1 MFHDKAMTDQLE
13 IESRPL
19 KRRAGIAVWKQI
31 AETLRVELTRAGLG
45 EGARIPTEQ
54 VLAEKFSV
62 NRHTVRRAIS
72 VLIDEGL
79 LRSDQGRGTFVAK
92 NPIAYRI
99 GPRTRFTE
107 NLSGQAETV
116 SGRLLGIREIEADE
130 LLAAELKVAKGT
142 PVFEMQTLSLADDVP
157 LISGTGY
164 FEKARFPTLPEDY
177 EETRSIT
184 KVMQKMGYGNYRR
197 GETRITAV
205 LCSKELAAILEIEPG
220 SAIVATY
227 SIDVLE
233 DGTPIQVGRSYM
245 ASERIQ
251 LTV

>member
-1 MFHDKAMTDQLE
+1 MFHDKRMTDQLDFE
-13 IESRPL
+13 GRPV

-31 AETLRVELTRAGLG
+31 AETLRIELTRAGLG

-72 VLIDEGL
+72 VLIEEGL

-92 NPIAYRI
+92 SPIAYKI

-107 NLSGQAETV
+107 NLRDQAETI
-116 SGRLLGIREIEADE
+116 SGRLLGIREVEADD
-130 LLAAELKVAKGT
+130 LLAAELQVAIGT
-142 PVFEMQTLSLADDVP
+142 VLFEMQTLSLADGVP
-157 LISGTGY
+157 LITGTGY
-164 FEKARFPTLPEDY
+164 FEKSKFPTLEADY
-177 EETRSIT
+177 LETRSIT

-205 LCSKELAAILEIEPG
+205 HCSKEHAAILEIEAG
-220 SAIVATY
+220 SPMIATY
-227 SIDVLE
+227 SVDVLE